1 MKESGTVHRW
11 TELNRKEKPIL
22 IKQSFQFHRW
32 SYPNIWRWSTFYKF
46 NFYSFHN
53 FVLFASMK
61 RRLQVFFLRTGLHFA
76 LLFTPIPQSNANKIY
91 TLLRI
96 VKTSFLTLQLVI
108 RQQDQEF
115 EKQSILPV
123 NKAAVAVS
131 EKSSSYL
138 THYKCHSSHH
148 NSNGA
153 YSFASIT
160 YFNPWIST

>member
-1 MKESGTVHRW
+1 MWSRRSWGLVGVVNHGRVKESGTVHRW
-11 TELNRKEKPIL
+11 TELNRKEKPTL

-32 SYPNIWRWSTFYKF
+32 SYPNIWRWSMFYKF

-96 VKTSFLTLQLVI
+96 VKTKL
-108 RQQDQEF
+108 
-115 EKQSILPV
+115 
-123 NKAAVAVS
+123 
-131 EKSSSYL
+131 SYL
-138 THYKCHSSHH
+138 TVGYTATRSRIWPTMHSPS
-148 NSNGA
+148 
-153 YSFASIT
+153 
-160 YFNPWIST
+160 